1 MVAQYFNRSANCR
14 DENHMANTLNAPII
28 GIDRGASCTD
38 FAVIESDALIEIFS
52 IENRD
57 WQSIRTV
64 YERLI
69 SKYQTRHIVFSGSA
83 AGMPGAMKKASTIIA
98 EIDAIGFGGAVL
110 SDCNECVVVSM
121 GTGSAIVHFANN
133 SAEHLGGSGIG
144 GGTIKGLST
153 LICGLDNPSQ
163 IEALALKGDA
173 AKLNLTISDLGYEQI
188 SFLGA
193 DMTASNF
200 ADLKSQKIEDQAAAI
215 LDLVGETVGII
226 ASICARSVNCRDR
239 IVMVGKVAQN
249 QFIRQVLNLVGK
261 LYQTTFIFP
270 ENPGYA
276 TVYGAAVKYRHDML
290 KNKNPSGRSAQ

>member
-1 MVAQYFNRSANCR
+1 MTRNL
-14 DENHMANTLNAPII
+14 DAPII
-28 GIDRGASCTD
+28 GIDRGASFTD
-38 FAVIESDALIEIFS
+38 FAVVDSDGIKEIFS

-57 WQSIRTV
+57 WVSIETA

-69 SKYQTRHIVFSGSA
+69 SNYQTRHIVFSGSA
-83 AGMPGAMKKASTIIA
+83 SGMPAPMKKTISIVA
-98 EIDAIGFGGAVL
+98 EIDAIGFGGAAL
-110 SDCNECVVVSM
+110 ANCSECVVVSM

-133 SAEHLGGSGIG
+133 SAEHLGGSGVG
-144 GGTIKGLST
+144 GGTIKGLCS

-163 IEALALKGDA
+163 IEALALKGNA
-173 AKLNLTISDLGYEQI
+173 SELNLTISDLGYEQI

-200 ADLKSQKIEDQAAAI
+200 ADIKSNKIEDQAAAI

-226 ASICARSVNCRDR
+226 ASICARSVNCRDH
-239 IVMVGKVAQN
+239 IVMVGKVAEN
-249 QFIRQVLNLVGK
+249 RFIRQVLTLVGK

-276 TVYGAAVKYRHDML
+276 TVYGAAVKYRYDM
-290 KNKNPSGRSAQ
+290 NKKANIE